1 MQALLR
7 LAVMEVVVA
16 VGWEAPVEEV
26 EAVIEVAWA
35 ADEGVIYREEVE
47 EVV

>member
-1 MQALLR
+1 MRVLLH
-7 LAVMEVVVA
+7 LAVTEVVVA
-16 VGWEAPVEEV
+16 VEWEALVEEV

>member
-1 MQALLR
+1 VRVRLR
-7 LAVMEVVVA
+7 LAVTEVAVA

-47 EVV
+47 GVV

>member
-1 MQALLR
+1 VRVLLL
-7 LAVMEVVVA
+7 LAVTEVAVA
-16 VGWEAPVEEV
+16 VGWEAPGEEV
-26 EAVIEVAWA
+26 EAAIEAAWA

>member
-1 MQALLR
+1 MRVLLR
-7 LAVMEVVVA
+7 LAVTEVAVA

-26 EAVIEVAWA
+26 EAVIEVAWG

>member
-1 MQALLR
+1 VRVLLR
-7 LAVMEVVVA
+7 LAVTEVAVA

-26 EAVIEVAWA
+26 EAVIEAAWA